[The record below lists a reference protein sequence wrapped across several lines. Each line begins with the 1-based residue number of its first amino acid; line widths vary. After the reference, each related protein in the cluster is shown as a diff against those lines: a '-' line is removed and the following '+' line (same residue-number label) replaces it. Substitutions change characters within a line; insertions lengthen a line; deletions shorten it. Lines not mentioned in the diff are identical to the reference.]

1 LYHIIEPKR
10 NENSAPMNEKTLR
23 ALVEAGA
30 VKKVRLVADGS
41 TIYVEADTGKQ
52 VYAAETIKGKL
63 KTWSSL
69 DSAAKWVR
77 SLGIGLVQL
86 DIAKWQPKQRKMKI

>member
-1 LYHIIEPKR
+1 
-10 NENSAPMNEKTLR
+10 MNEKTLR

-30 VKKVRLVADGS
+30 VKKMRLVAHGS

-52 VYAAETIKGKL
+52 VFNAKTIKGKL

-69 DSAAKWVR
+69 DAAAKWVR
-77 SLGIGLVQL
+77 SLGIGIVQL
-86 DIAKWQPKQRKMKI
+86 DMAKWQPRQRKMKI